1 MDKKNKQFLI
11 ILIILTIVVIALG
24 VYGILT
30 NKNTSANKFRN
41 DYMELNDKNS
51 EGTDYTYPQVVLSDK
66 NLIKYINEEE
76 AVDIIKNKSGVIY
89 FGFPACLKCRSIV
102 STLVKVSNDLKE
114 PIYYL
119 DVANIMS
126 SFELIDGKLNKIKD
140 GSEGY
145 YKILDSLSSIL
156 ENFYLEDENGNKYE
170 TEEKRLNTPSVI
182 AIKDGQITDYHF
194 GSVATHTNPYNKL
207 STEEE
212 KELENIYINLI
223 NSKN

>member
-156 ENFYLEDENGNKYE
+156 ENFY
-170 TEEKRLNTPSVI
+170 RR
-182 AIKDGQITDYHF
+182 
-194 GSVATHTNPYNKL
+194 
-207 STEEE
+207 
-212 KELENIYINLI
+212 
-223 NSKN
+223 